1 MQVKINLILLAH
13 KRYSTKEE
21 LRMRLKD
28 LPKIIKL
35 LKAKGHAV
43 EKQKF
48 YCNSRPC
55 YRIDGFLLTDYE
67 VLEKYQYL
75 TNGN

>member
-1 MQVKINLILLAH
+1 
-13 KRYSTKEE
+13 
-21 LRMRLKD
+21 MRLKD
-28 LPKIIKL
+28 LPKIIQV

-67 VLEKYQYL
+67 VLERYQYL
-75 TNGN
+75 TNRN